1 LRVRLSSPPSASRAL
16 LGSTHRALDL
26 AGPGRRGLQPGVT
39 ADPWDASDHVLG
51 RCDDEVSQGA
61 DPRHADVA
69 STKHLGLVV
78 LAFGM
83 LQYVAAFAIWRGA
96 S

>member
-1 LRVRLSSPPSASRAL
+1 M
-16 LGSTHRALDL
+16 
-26 AGPGRRGLQPGVT
+26 
-39 ADPWDASDHVLG
+39 LG

-96 S
+96 SLGPVVWYHLRERERGLPDALNPRVSDPAITILTLDIVAV